1 MFVCFIH
8 QTIVKQP
15 SNNRQTL
22 IIMSEIMFSTD
33 TDMINTF
40 SLLSIILLICIV
52 VFKLR
57 KDSYYIIQNPQIESV
72 TEKLSYLFYGYI
84 FILQGGILY
93 HVNYFHYSLS
103 GSESDILYTEESH
116 PIVAFIILLLFI
128 VSLLMTCIS
137 VANNNKITPI
147 THENIDMVEYSEEP

>member
-1 MFVCFIH
+1 
-8 QTIVKQP
+8 
-15 SNNRQTL
+15 
-22 IIMSEIMFSTD
+22 MSEIMFSTD

-40 SLLSIILLICIV
+40 SILSIILLICIV
-52 VFKLR
+52 VFQL
-57 KDSYYIIQNPQIESV
+57 KDSYYIKQNPQIESV

-84 FILQGGILY
+84 FIFQGGILY

-103 GSESDILYTEESH
+103 GSESDILYSEESH

-137 VANNNKITPI
+137 VIKNDQTT
-147 THENIDMVEYSEEP
+147 THESIDMVEYSEEP

>member
-1 MFVCFIH
+1 
-8 QTIVKQP
+8 
-15 SNNRQTL
+15 
-22 IIMSEIMFSTD
+22 MSEIMFSTD

-40 SLLSIILLICIV
+40 SILSIILLICIV
-52 VFKLR
+52 LFQLV
-57 KDSYYIIQNPQIESV
+57 KDSYYIKQNPQFESF

-103 GSESDILYTEESH
+103 GSESELLYNEESH

-128 VSLLMTCIS
+128 VSLLMTCLGVIK
-137 VANNNKITPI
+137 NDQTT
-147 THENIDMVEYSEEP
+147 THESIDMLEYGDEP

>member
-1 MFVCFIH
+1 
-8 QTIVKQP
+8 
-15 SNNRQTL
+15 
-22 IIMSEIMFSTD
+22 MSEIMFSTD

-40 SLLSIILLICIV
+40 SILSIILLICIV

-57 KDSYYIIQNPQIESV
+57 KDSYYIKQNPQYESV
-72 TEKLSYLFYGYI
+72 AEKLSYLFYGYI

-103 GSESDILYTEESH
+103 GSESAPLYSEESH

-128 VSLLMTCIS
+128 ISLSMTGIS
-137 VANNNKITPI
+137 VVKNNQTTN
-147 THENIDMVEYSEEP
+147 HESIDMLEYSEEP